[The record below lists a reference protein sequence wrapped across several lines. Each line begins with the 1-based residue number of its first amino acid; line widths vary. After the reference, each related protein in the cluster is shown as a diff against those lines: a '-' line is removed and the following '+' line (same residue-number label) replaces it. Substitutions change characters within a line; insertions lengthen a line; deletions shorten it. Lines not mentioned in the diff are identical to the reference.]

1 MRSGGGFSGQDKK
14 ARVFEFEILNPFFE
28 HLQPIKLPRQLAGNR
43 GDTGFWIGRQVTG
56 ASRSVKRGLGGQPV
70 AVRIVTPDPDFV
82 ELALPCVTLQLTDVR
97 RDPSRRD
104 NDRRVE
110 KDIEAMTATVRPPTE
125 PYDMHFAIGVHGES
139 TRAERLMLEQVLCRR
154 DERPAMTTVTPPPG
168 GGPGREVYLSRD
180 VSFRDFSKGRAFWQ
194 TVGIVVRTRLEPG
207 EARVVPLVR
216 EHIVGVKEV

>member
-1 MRSGGGFSGQDKK
+1 MEENVFTDVEATLKAALA
-14 ARVFEFEILNPFFE
+14 ARV
-28 HLQPIKLPRQLAGNR
+28 KL
-43 GDTGFWIGRQVTG
+43 
-56 ASRSVKRGLGGQPV
+56 SGQPV
-70 AVRIVTPDPDFV
+70 PVRIVTPDPDFV

-125 PYDMHFAIGVHGES
+125 PYDMHFAVGVHGES
-139 TRAERLMLEQVLCRR
+139 TRAERLMLEQVLCLL

-180 VSFRDFSKGRAFWQ
+180 VSFRNLSKGRALWQ
-194 TVGIVVRTRLEPG
+194 TVGIVVRIRLEPG
-207 EARVVPLVR
+207 EAHVVPLVR
-216 EHIVGVKEV
+216 DHVATAKPM